1 VPHCFDFP
9 ILPGENLRNAAR
21 SSREFSEA
29 VKSGAQK
36 IEILGPALA
45 SISKMRG
52 LYRVQI
58 ILRARRKEELDKV
71 LRKSLGK
78 VKSRKSVFVYD

>member
-1 VPHCFDFP
+1 MVE
-9 ILPGENLRNAAR
+9 ILFLGENLRNAAR

-29 VKSGAQK
+29 VKSGARK

-58 ILRARRKEELDKV
+58 ILRARRKEELDSI
-71 LRKSLGK
+71 LRKSLRE
-78 VKSRKSVFVYD
+78 VKSRRAVFVYD